1 MQPENAWQVNLDE
14 EEQALYWTSSEHKVH
29 SQPARHFFQR
39 ISECF
44 YCLLPVENQLQ
55 AHMKNNSLAKSAVTR
70 KKIFKCNQLI
80 HQADRWQLLIVVA
93 NELLLAPSSGQWAR

>member
-14 EEQALYWTSSEHKVH
+14 EEQAQYWTSSEGKVD

-39 ISECF
+39 ISDFF

-55 AHMKNNSLAKSAVTR
+55 THMKNNPLAKSVITSKKPLSVT
-70 KKIFKCNQLI
+70 
-80 HQADRWQLLIVVA
+80 
-93 NELLLAPSSGQWAR
+93 SSSIKQTAGNL